1 MRRRPIAVYRVIDEE
16 ELLGGE
22 GIGLSGAAGD
32 PPLQPLPADGVP
44 VRPAAWRERSAS
56 RRGWASTA
64 VAVVAL
70 GGVAVLLLGI
80 SAHARAPV
88 AASDASPRI
97 PSKRPTRGIRRPDP
111 AVASGRAQA
120 TRPATRPGRL
130 RTGRRTR
137 PPKRLAKSAVTVRR
151 PASSAPASR
160 PSGAPGQAADAQ
172 PVPDQ
177 EFGFER

>member
-22 GIGLSGAAGD
+22 GIGLSGTAGD
-32 PPLQPLPADGVP
+32 PLQPLPADGLP
-44 VRPAAWRERSAS
+44 VRPAAWRERSGS
-56 RRGWASTA
+56 WRGWASTA

-97 PSKRPTRGIRRPDP
+97 PSKRPTRGIRRPDT

-120 TRPATRPGRL
+120 TRPATRPARL
-130 RTGRRTR
+130 RTGR
-137 PPKRLAKSAVTVRR
+137 SG
-151 PASSAPASR
+151 
-160 PSGAPGQAADAQ
+160 SGAARVQAGAATLRTGND
-172 PVPDQ
+172 
-177 EFGFER
+177 FSW